1 MFCENL
7 FWSRYLYIAYKVKL
21 SLTDFVFKK
30 RSSASNVLLLIMKRN
45 ELFVTVSILV
55 SIISLIFLNKAI
67 NKIQCTNHLTFKEC
81 GKKGGRKE
89 KRGRRKEKRGGRKE
103 ERRGRKEKTTHCAP
117 LVYRR
122 RTDNTKKNTIIRYL
136 YIVYKVKLSLTD
148 FVFKKGLLH
157 ALFCCSSAS
166 ISFIFL
172 NILFVFI
179 RWEHNPQHY

>member
-1 MFCENL
+1 
-7 FWSRYLYIAYKVKL
+7 
-21 SLTDFVFKK
+21 
-30 RSSASNVLLLIMKRN
+30 MKRN

-55 SIISLIFLNKAI
+55 SIISLIFLNKAL

-89 KRGRRKEKRGGRKE
+89 KRGGRKEKRGGRKEKRGGRKE
-103 ERRGRKEKTTHCAP
+103 ERRGRKEKTTHCPP

-148 FVFKKGLLH
+148 FVFKKR
-157 ALFCCSSAS
+157 SSACTVLLFIS
-166 ISFIFL
+166 IDFIYL
-172 NILFVFI
+172 LDHFI
-179 RWEHNPQHY
+179 CIYSLGTQSLALLIKSQHMQCTNHLTFNECGKKGGV